1 MNVVTVSLSVLCAGL
16 IAWRVADAARARRR
30 RPEPSS
36 TRILF
41 PFIGRALSQPV
52 LDATLRLARAEDAT
66 LVPAYLARVPLH
78 LPLVAPLPVECAEA
92 MPLLEAIE
100 RRARHEGV
108 AVDARIE
115 RGRTYRHAL
124 GELLSHERP
133 ERIVVAAD
141 TTGTDGFDAADVAW
155 LLDHAEGELIVLRP
169 AHDRLMRVRAED
181 PAPAAASATP
191 VGSATASGDD
201 DRDPGRRRRNPVGHG
216 ERQGV

>member
-1 MNVVTVSLSVLCAGL
+1 MNVAVVSLSVVCAAL
-16 IAWRVADAARARRR
+16 IAWRVSDVARARRR

-41 PFIGRALSQPV
+41 PFIGRALSRPV
-52 LDATLRLARAEDAT
+52 LDATLRLARADGAT
-66 LVPAYLARVPLH
+66 LVPAYLVRVPLY
-78 LPLVAPLPVECAEA
+78 LPLAAPLPVQCGEA

-124 GELLSHERP
+124 RELLSHEQRD
-133 ERIVVAAD
+133 RIVIAAD

-155 LLDHAEGELIVLRP
+155 LLDHATGEILVLRP
-169 AHDRLMRVRAED
+169 AHDRLIRLPAESAAPSAATEKAQGADVRTSR
-181 PAPAAASATP
+181 PATQ
-191 VGSATASGDD
+191 TT
-201 DRDPGRRRRNPVGHG
+201 
-216 ERQGV
+216 